1 MLLDL
6 VDNFWV
12 AAGGSG
18 SSRSGT
24 IRGGGAYDGSNVI
37 TGGPYGGAGKGIA
50 SDGSGG
56 LTAGSAFANTGSGGG
71 GNGNDNG
78 NGEPG
83 WGWIWWFWSRPYRI
97 RFRLNKHKQLV
108 KIKDN
113 HFCTIRFKQC
123 GN

>member
-1 MLLDL
+1 MLLVQKYL
-6 VDNFWV
+6 FLV

-18 SSRSGT
+18 GARSGT
-24 IRGGGAYDGSNVI
+24 IREGGAYDGSSV
-37 TGGPYGGAGKGIA
+37 TPGGPYGGSGKGIA

-83 WGWIWWFWSRPYRI
+83 WGGSGGSG
-97 RFRLNKHKQLV
+97 LV
-108 KIKDN
+108 LIAYDSD
-113 HFCTIRFKQC
+113 
-123 GN
+123 